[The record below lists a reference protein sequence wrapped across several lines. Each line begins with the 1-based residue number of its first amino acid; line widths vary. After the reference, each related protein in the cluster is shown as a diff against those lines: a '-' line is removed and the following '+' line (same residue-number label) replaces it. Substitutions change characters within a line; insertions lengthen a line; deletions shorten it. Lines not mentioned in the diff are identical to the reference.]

1 MRPAVFWAAFADKL
15 VERYSRASDSLADL
29 ARSAESG
36 HRKIA
41 RISVKVGASRRSSD
55 CGIELSGTKC
65 TVNMDRSNQ
74 ASNLLQS
81 RCKIDQICNLFRSWI
96 ICNPLAYSSLRGGEL
111 RKSEVLREIHVVTKA
126 THAPA

>member
-55 CGIELSGTKC
+55 GGIELCGTKC
-65 TVNMDRSNQ
+65 TVNMDRANQ

-81 RCKIDQICNLFRSWI
+81 SRKIDQICNLFSSRP
-96 ICNPLAYSSLRGGEL
+96 ICNRPAYSSLRRGAL
-111 RKSEVLREIHVVTKA
+111 RVTNIVSQV
-126 THAPA
+126 H